1 MAPKT
6 NISGRPVF
14 IIDGLRTPFLKLGD
28 RPGAFR
34 ASDLAVHCGRALLV
48 RQPFDGGDLDE
59 VILGCAASGPE
70 EANIA
75 RVAALRIGCGSEVP
89 AWSVQRNCASG
100 MQALDSAALSIASGR
115 SDLILAGG
123 TESMSHHPVIF
134 NEAMVAWL
142 GGWNHASGAM
152 ERLRQLSRLR
162 PAFFR
167 PVIALLKGLTDPIA
181 GLSMGQ
187 TAEELASE
195 FGISRGAMDAYA
207 CESHRRLAHARSRG
221 WLAEIESIV
230 APDGRLYRYDDGLR
244 EDTSTEKLGR
254 LKPVF
259 DRGVGKVSAGNSAQI
274 SDGAALLVLASENAV
289 RRYGLRARGRLLD
302 TQWSALDP
310 SRMGLGPVHAMAQL
324 LRRHDLATA
333 DIDYWEINEAF
344 AAQVLACLEAWKS
357 PDYCRAHLDMP
368 AFDPI
373 PLDRLN
379 PDGGGISLG
388 HPVGASGSR
397 IVLHLLSVLER
408 TRTQTGVASLCVGG
422 GQGGAMLIQRIAG
435 TP

>member
-1 MAPKT
+1 
-6 NISGRPVF
+6 
-14 IIDGLRTPFLKLGD
+14 
-28 RPGAFR
+28 
-34 ASDLAVHCGRALLV
+34 
-48 RQPFDGGDLDE
+48 
-59 VILGCAASGPE
+59 
-70 EANIA
+70 
-75 RVAALRIGCGSEVP
+75 LRIGCGNKVP

-115 SDLILAGG
+115 SNLILAGG
-123 TESMSHHPVIF
+123 TESMSHHPVIL

-142 GGWNHASGAM
+142 GGWNRARGAM
-152 ERLRQLSRLR
+152 ERLHQIAHLR
-162 PAFFR
+162 PHFFR
-167 PVIALLKGLTDPIA
+167 PVVALLKGLTDPIT

-207 CESHRRLAHARSRG
+207 CESHRRLAHARSQG

-230 APDGRLYRYDDGLR
+230 APDGRLYRHDDGLR

-274 SDGAALLVLASENAV
+274 TDGAAMLVLASENAV

-302 TQWSALDP
+302 IQWSALDP
-310 SRMGLGPVHAMAQL
+310 ARMGLGPVHAMARL

-408 TRTQTGVASLCVGG
+408 TRTQTGVASL
-422 GQGGAMLIQRIAG
+422 
-435 TP
+435 